1 MSNRIERICAED
13 DMTLVAV
20 FRDGTEKKY
29 DVRQMY
35 DICPQLR
42 VLEDDA
48 GLYRA
53 VKVDTG
59 GYGVSWNDDLDLDAE
74 EIWDNGEA
82 TGKKYV
88 LDLEHS
94 VAAELVRA
102 REYCKMTQKELAR
115 KTRIAQGDIS
125 KIENANANPSLNT
138 LKRLATGMGMDVKIV
153 FTPMEKEE

>member
-1 MSNRIERICAED
+1 MSNRIESIYAED

-20 FRDGTEKKY
+20 FWDGTEKKY

-35 DICPQLR
+35 HICPQMR
-42 VLEDDA
+42 VLEDDTS
-48 GLYRA
+48 LYRT
-53 VKVDTG
+53 VRVDTG

-102 REYCKMTQKELAR
+102 REYCKMTQKELAS

-125 KIENANANPSLNT
+125 KIENASANPSLNT
-138 LKRLATGMGMDVKIV
+138 LKRLAAGMGMDVKIV
-153 FTPMEKEE
+153 FTPMEKEK

>member
-1 MSNRIERICAED
+1 
-13 DMTLVAV
+13 MTLVAV
-20 FRDGTEKKY
+20 FWDGTEKKY

-35 DICPQLR
+35 HICPQMR
-42 VLEDDA
+42 VLEDDTS
-48 GLYRA
+48 LYRT
-53 VKVDTG
+53 VRVDTG

-102 REYCKMTQKELAR
+102 REYCKMTQKELAS

-125 KIENANANPSLNT
+125 KIENASANPSLNT
-138 LKRLATGMGMDVKIV
+138 LKRLAAGMGMDVKIV
-153 FTPMEKEE
+153 FTPMEKEK